1 MRNVTKDL
9 EIVPPA
15 TSCEDPKCPFH
26 GKVTVR
32 GRTLKGIVVKDK
44 MQKNVVVRMEFM
56 HYVPKFKR
64 YERRRS
70 EISVHNP
77 PCISAKAGDRVLIG
91 ETRPLSKTVHFV
103 VLGKVT

>member
-1 MRNVTKDL
+1 MRSVTKDMG
-9 EIVPPA
+9 IAPPA

-32 GRTLKGIVVKDK
+32 GRILKGLVLKDK
-44 MQKNVVVRMEFM
+44 MQKNVVVKMDYI
-56 HYVPKFKR
+56 HYVPKFRR
-64 YERRRS
+64 YERRRGN
-70 EISVHNP
+70 ISAHNP
-77 PCISAKAGDRVLIG
+77 PCVSAKSGDRVLIG